1 MQDYLYI
8 VTIAAIV
15 IFLISWLFDRRKITN
30 GFLFN
35 VAIGF
40 TCISFVSLGE
50 EYTLPVFT
58 FIGSVGLLFIFAYL
72 TFGIVALMIAAIIN
86 GIILIFKEGRGLM
99 NLFVLFFGIGILV
112 ALIFASINFRDHT
125 MSQIQGSIILYG
137 WFVIF
142 YFLINLA
149 NYFMS
154 SLLYSVYKPRLNKD
168 YIIVLGAGLIN
179 GETPTPLLAR
189 RIDKAIT
196 LYFAH
201 VNKKKNRK
209 IPKLIMSGG
218 QGSDEKVSEADA
230 MATYAREHGVPR
242 EDIIIENKS
251 RNTKENMMYSKMKIE
266 ERSKG
271 KYEVVFA
278 TSNYHVMRSGM
289 LARKVGLNAQG
300 IGSRTPFYFW
310 FGASLREFMAIL
322 YMYKWAHIIV
332 LILGLIGVIALYII
346 EMLFA

>member
-1 MQDYLYI
+1 MQSYIYI
-8 VTIAAIV
+8 VTLVVIV
-15 IFLISWLFDRRKITN
+15 LFLVSWMIDRRKITN

-35 VAIGF
+35 VAIGC
-40 TCISFVSLGE
+40 TCISFVSFGE
-50 EYTLPVFT
+50 QYAIPVIT
-58 FIGSVGLLFIFAYL
+58 FIGSAGLLFIFAYL
-72 TFGIVALMIAAIIN
+72 SVGIIALMIVSIIN
-86 GIILIFKEGRGLM
+86 GVILIFKEGRGLM
-99 NLFVLFFGIGILV
+99 NLFVLVFGIGIFIL
-112 ALIFASINFRDHT
+112 LIL
-125 MSQIQGSIILYG
+125 GSIRFQDPSITKIQQAIVMYSG
-137 WFVIF
+137 FVIV
-142 YFLINLA
+142 YFLIHLA

-189 RIDKAIT
+189 RIDKALS
-196 LYFAH
+196 LYFSH

-218 QGSDEKVSEADA
+218 QGSDEKISEADA

-278 TSNYHVMRSGM
+278 TSNYHVMRSSI

-310 FGASLREFMAIL
+310 FGASLREFIAIL

-332 LILGLIGVIALYII
+332 LGLGLIGVTTLYVI
-346 EMLFA
+346 EMFFV